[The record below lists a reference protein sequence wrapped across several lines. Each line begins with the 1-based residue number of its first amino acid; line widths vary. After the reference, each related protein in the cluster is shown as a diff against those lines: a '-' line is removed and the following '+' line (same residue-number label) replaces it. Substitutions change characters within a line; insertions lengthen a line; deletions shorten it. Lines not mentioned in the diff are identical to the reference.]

1 MNTTPTTPTLIVVRF
16 DPKPGL
22 HAEVEALLRT
32 MVPATRSEEGNRR
45 YDLFKSVDPTGA
57 PLLFLVEQYGDDAA
71 IAAHRETPH
80 YKAYRAA
87 VLPLLQQ
94 PPSVQLLHAIDC
106 KPY

>member
-1 MNTTPTTPTLIVVRF
+1 MISPLIVVRF

-22 HAEVEALLRT
+22 HDQVEAVLRT

-45 YDLFKSVDPTGA
+45 YDLFKSVDPSGSH
-57 PLLFLVEQYGDDAA
+57 LLFLVEHYVDDAA
-71 IAAHRETPH
+71 AAAHRETPH
-80 YKAYRAA
+80 YKQYRAD

-94 PPSVQLLHAIDC
+94 PPTVQLLHAIDS

>member
-1 MNTTPTTPTLIVVRF
+1 MNAKMTAPLIVVRF

-22 HAEVEALLRT
+22 HDQVEALLRT
-32 MVPATRSEEGNRR
+32 MVVATRSEEGNRR
-45 YDLFKSVDPTGA
+45 YDLFKSADPTGA
-57 PLLFLVEQYGDDAA
+57 PLLFLVEHYEDEAA

-80 YKAYRAA
+80 YKQYRID
-87 VLPLLQQ
+87 VMPLLQQ

>member
-1 MNTTPTTPTLIVVRF
+1 MTSPLIVVRF

-22 HAEVEALLRT
+22 HDQVEAVLRT

-45 YDLFKSVDPTGA
+45 YDLFKSVDPSGA
-57 PLLFLVEQYGDDAA
+57 QLLFLVEHYANDAA
-71 IAAHRETPH
+71 SAAHRETPH
-80 YKAYRAA
+80 YKQYRAD

-94 PPSVQLLHAIDC
+94 PPTVQLLHAIDC